1 MISIITPVKNVQSW
15 INETYQ
21 SIYSQTWTDWEWI
34 IVDDHSTDDTLLLL
48 KEIALKDERVIV
60 LKNTT
65 SGIIPALQT
74 AFKQC
79 TGEFITRIDG
89 DDLMTPN
96 LLELMQKK
104 ILQETDD
111 CVVTGKVKY
120 FSNGEISEG
129 YLKYEEWLNNLVDN
143 NNHYDHIYR
152 ECVVASPNW
161 LMRTATASEIG
172 LFEKINY
179 PEDYDMCFIWM
190 ENNLAIRSISE
201 VTLLW
206 REHPKRTSRNSAIYQ
221 QQSFF
226 HLKLAWFTRLHKEQS
241 IGVLG
246 YGSKG
251 KIVSKYLDS
260 ELRKHI
266 IYVEATKTLINTTTK
281 EFKKADAINTDLLLI
296 SIYPPNLNSLE
307 QQLAKQGYTIGKN
320 AFYL

>member
-89 DDLMTPN
+89 DDLMTLN
-96 LLELMQKK
+96 RLELMQKK

-201 VTLLW
+201 VTLL
-206 REHPKRTSRNSAIYQ
+206 
-221 QQSFF
+221 
-226 HLKLAWFTRLHKEQS
+226 
-241 IGVLG
+241 
-246 YGSKG
+246 
-251 KIVSKYLDS
+251 
-260 ELRKHI
+260 
-266 IYVEATKTLINTTTK
+266 
-281 EFKKADAINTDLLLI
+281 
-296 SIYPPNLNSLE
+296 
-307 QQLAKQGYTIGKN
+307 
-320 AFYL
+320 

>member
-96 LLELMQKK
+96 RLELMQKK

-226 HLKLAWFTRLHKEQS
+226 HLK
-241 IGVLG
+241 I
-246 YGSKG
+246 
-251 KIVSKYLDS
+251 
-260 ELRKHI
+260 
-266 IYVEATKTLINTTTK
+266 
-281 EFKKADAINTDLLLI
+281 
-296 SIYPPNLNSLE
+296 
-307 QQLAKQGYTIGKN
+307 
-320 AFYL
+320 